1 MEKRT
6 TLSYKIDTI
15 LLYNIL
21 DILEKTKGCKKAR
34 DYAIAYICRC
44 CCNILTNKK
53 MKKEE
58 KIDSFKKITKKCV
71 DDVDNAIDKYNKNV
85 EKTKNITQLLP
96 DYFFYEENNVVGFG
110 SSTEQL
116 LDYAANKYM
125 EYMEKNESGLKYKQG
140 DKQ

>member
-21 DILEKTKGCKKAR
+21 DILEKTKDCEKAR

-44 CCNILTNKK
+44 CCNILTNNRI
-53 MKKEE
+53 KKEE
-58 KIDSFKKITKKCV
+58 KIDSFEKITKKCV

-85 EKTKNITQLLP
+85 EKIKDITQLLP
-96 DYFFYEENNVVGFG
+96 AYFFYEEDNVVGFG

-116 LDYAANKYM
+116 LDYAVEKYM
-125 EYMEKNESGLKYKQG
+125 AAIESKA
-140 DKQ
+140 